1 LSNCQF
7 DFEFGVTPPSTTSEV
22 NNELVV
28 FTSTPHMPS
37 TSPRENL
44 VKSALDLIDYMV
56 AKGVDEKGEYELMDP
71 LFTTTTP
78 SVTRLSALTTTSP
91 VGIFEKEFKD
101 KLRCKQV
108 ILIIFKF
115 NSVVIVCWNVLILF
129 NLGWLIM
136 PVIDLIIF

>member
-1 LSNCQF
+1 MSNCQF

-28 FTSTPHMPS
+28 FTSTPYMPS

-91 VGIFEKEFKD
+91 VGIFEKGFKD
-101 KLRCKQV
+101 KLSCKQV
-108 ILIIFKF
+108 ILIIF
-115 NSVVIVCWNVLILF
+115 
-129 NLGWLIM
+129 
-136 PVIDLIIF
+136 

>member
-1 LSNCQF
+1 MNLFKKNAKSLKYFPFQCVISLSNCQF
-7 DFEFGVTPPSTTSEV
+7 DFEFGVTPSTTTEV
-22 NNELVV
+22 NNELIA
-28 FTSTPHMPS
+28 FTSTPPIPS

-91 VGIFEKEFKD
+91 VGIFEKGFKD

-108 ILIIFKF
+108 IFDNFLNLIQ
-115 NSVVIVCWNVLILF
+115 L
-129 NLGWLIM
+129 
-136 PVIDLIIF
+136 

>member
-1 LSNCQF
+1 
-7 DFEFGVTPPSTTSEV
+7 
-22 NNELVV
+22 
-28 FTSTPHMPS
+28 
-37 TSPRENL
+37 
-44 VKSALDLIDYMV
+44 MV

-78 SVTRLSALTTTSP
+78 SVTRLSALTATST

-129 NLGWLIM
+129 NLG
-136 PVIDLIIF
+136 